1 MLKWK
6 KLNLIYNEIIFLI
19 YKKKKMINRKRITYS
34 SDNKKKKNLSNWIKD
49 CELETYTTK
58 ELKEEIKDLLLDVV
72 YDKDKDIRDHFFNKY
87 ISEFSEIL
95 NEQSKPKNLPKEK
108 NEFKLFIENR
118 NRKLE
123 SSKKKI
129 GNRDNLSENKK
140 IKEILKEDDNIN
152 KSDFRIEKEKYNN
165 LQRRDN
171 SKVRDYVKYRNQMM
185 NEYNNSYDYDKNNE
199 PNKIKDITKKPPLI
213 KNKENNRGY
222 YNIPRLILNN
232 DKKEESKAKQKPNII
247 NYPYNLE
254 DILNKNINYIKNKNN
269 ISIIKE
275 KKFILNKPFTEE
287 KDLFTQL
294 SNWKELNN
302 KNRESILN
310 ELFLKEASCEFNLD
324 EIKKRE
330 NFEFTEKD
338 DKDEIK
344 KILVNGYNYKIT
356 GDPKKV
362 EIKEEI
368 ISDTNNLDINEK
380 KEKKENEEKSYYHR
394 KIIIKK
400 NLDVKDLPSNGR
412 MKNNE
417 EEVSYIQKIEKDI
430 RTSETRIRNI
440 NISKDSFKNISKNL
454 KQLFDNIGVVSI
466 NKSYEILDDKLF
478 EVNNNILNNKT
489 EKMEK
494 YFGKRNSHSY
504 EIKKDNFY
512 KSKNKDKK
520 NDNIINEKDLINK
533 DINKIKEDDRNE
545 SNDINMKKV
554 ISSKNI
560 FNEEKEKDNIN
571 NENNKD
577 KECNILENKRKRFH
591 RIINKK

>member
-1 MLKWK
+1 
-6 KLNLIYNEIIFLI
+6 
-19 YKKKKMINRKRITYS
+19 MINRKRITYS

-129 GNRDNLSENKK
+129 GNIDNLSENKK
-140 IKEILKEDDNIN
+140 IKEILKEDDDIN

-165 LQRRDN
+165 LKRRDN

-222 YNIPRLILNN
+222 YNIPRLILNK
-232 DKKEESKAKQKPNII
+232 DKKEESKTKQKSNII

-254 DILNKNINYIKNKNN
+254 DILNKNINYSKNKNN

-275 KKFILNKPFTEE
+275 KKFILNKTFTEE

-344 KILVNGYNYKIT
+344 KILINGYNYKIT

-368 ISDTNNLDINEK
+368 ISDTNNLNINEE

-417 EEVSYIQKIEKDI
+417 EEISYIQKIEKDI
-430 RTSETRIRNI
+430 RASETRIRNF

-478 EVNNNILNNKT
+478 EVNNNILNNKMG
-489 EKMEK
+489 KMEK

-504 EIKKDNFY
+504 EIKKDNLY

-533 DINKIKEDDRNE
+533 DKNKIKEDVKNE
-545 SNDINMKKV
+545 INDINMKKV

-560 FNEEKEKDNIN
+560 FNEEKENDNIN